1 MGGGENFTFITKKHG
16 VFTFDPCPSEFD
28 TKLEIFASDGTLV
41 GENDDYLDKEISC
54 FRQSKIDQLVLL
66 AGSYTVKLGSSS
78 GAYES
83 KGPYSLSLSCFY
95 TTTITTSR
103 TTTTNT
109 TTTSSTATST
119 ANTTN
124 TTSPSTTATSTTN
137 TTITLTTTVAN

>member
-1 MGGGENFTFITKKHG
+1 MGGGKNFTFTTKAHG

-95 TTTITTSR
+95 TTTTTTSLTSTS
-103 TTTTNT
+103 TTTTTTTTTITNT

-119 ANTTN
+119 TNTTN
-124 TTSPSTTATSTTN
+124 TTST
-137 TTITLTTTVAN
+137 